1 MIFKCPL
8 LLFVSTSVD
17 RNSVTAIGIM
27 VLSFR
32 KSFKKA
38 RVILAVKALLY
49 LSETERKGERETGG
63 GGRERRIYFKRF
75 FIKPR
80 SDSVARGYIHWWPPG
95 YKHLNTLKILDSQR
109 DLSQLLRVHIS
120 QYPKRRGIQLRCLW
134 SNHSLQPGSLMSVQ
148 GQICA
153 DGGAELKGSLHQS
166 SMWCCTSGISV
177 TIFWILQLLPFYFPP
192 SPH

>member
-1 MIFKCPL
+1 
-8 LLFVSTSVD
+8 
-17 RNSVTAIGIM
+17 M

-38 RVILAVKALLY
+38 RVILAIKALLY

-120 QYPKRRGIQLRCLW
+120 QYPNRRGIQLRCLW
-134 SNHSLQPGSLMSVQ
+134 SNHSLQPGSPMSVQ
-148 GQICA
+148 GQIRA

-166 SMWCCTSGISV
+166 SMWAARQVFLLLFSESFNFYPF
-177 TIFWILQLLPFYFPP
+177 IFLLPRTNHS
-192 SPH
+192 SPVPASSWLPHVSV